1 MFYLIVDD
9 GKGFRLVDF
18 SDRQS
23 DLFPLIEDAQDENPA
38 SQPVILDDKAL
49 RAGFLVDGFG
59 NVVTEGRNYLVSLDS
74 L

>member
-1 MFYLIVDD
+1 MYYLIVDD
-9 GKGFRLVDF
+9 GKGFKLVDV

-23 DLFPLIEDAQDENPA
+23 DLFPLIADAQDENPA

-59 NVVTEGRNYLVSLDS
+59 NVALDKNYLVSLDS

>member
-1 MFYLIVDD
+1 MYYLIVDD
-9 GKGFRLVDF
+9 GKGFKLIDV

-23 DLFPLIEDAQDENPA
+23 DLFSLIADAQEENPA
-38 SQPVILDDKAL
+38 SQPVIIDDKAL

-59 NVVTEGRNYLVSLDS
+59 NVALESKYLVSLDS